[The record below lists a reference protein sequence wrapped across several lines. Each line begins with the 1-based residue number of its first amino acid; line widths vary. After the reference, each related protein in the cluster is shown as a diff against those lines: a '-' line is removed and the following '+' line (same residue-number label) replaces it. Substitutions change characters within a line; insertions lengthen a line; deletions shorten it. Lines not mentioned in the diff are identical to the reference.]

1 MTISQ
6 ERSEEQTMLEYIIT
20 DQIIFAGQ
28 PQPEDW
34 QRFVEQ
40 GFDLIIN
47 MRSDPACAAI
57 QAERARSIGLRYI
70 HLPFPAYEL
79 EPEHLDVFRNALA
92 QARSGKVL
100 IHCRTASRVA
110 LVWML
115 HRMLN
120 EGWSRERAEAELR
133 DVGYDEDSMDTF
145 CFCVDDYFERTAAE

>member
-6 ERSEEQTMLEYIIT
+6 ERSEEQIMLEYIVNE
-20 DQIIFAGQ
+20 QIILAGQ

-34 QRFVEQ
+34 QRLVER
-40 GFDLIIN
+40 GFDLVIN
-47 MRSDPACAAI
+47 MRGDPAHATV

-79 EPEHLDVFRNALA
+79 EPGHLDVFRNALA
-92 QARSGKVL
+92 QAGSGKVL
-100 IHCRTASRVA
+100 VHCRTASRVA

-133 DVGYDEDSMDTF
+133 ASGYDEDSMDTF
-145 CFCVDDYFERTAAE
+145 CFCADDYFERTAAE

>member
-6 ERSEEQTMLEYIIT
+6 ELSEEQTMLEYIIT

-34 QRFVEQ
+34 QRLVDR

-57 QAERARSIGLRYI
+57 QAERARAVGLRYV
-70 HLPFPAYEL
+70 HLPLPAYEL
-79 EPEHLDVFRNALA
+79 APEHLDIFRKTLA
-92 QARSGKVL
+92 QVGVGKAV

-115 HRMLN
+115 HRLLN

-133 DVGYDEDSMDTF
+133 TAGYDEDSMDTF